1 MESFLKDSLKRKVV
15 DNIVNFPASF
25 DNKCL
30 LNSILEIKAAAQIVW
45 NVISDFESVP
55 GCVKLD
61 KTLDQ
66 AKNISNLRIIERDTS
81 FFNRCMKRALSVHS
95 QRRNMQLV
103 QCDIFSRFFDGI
115 YEKYVDSKELCYR
128 HIIGDVTNI

>member
-1 MESFLKDSLKRKVV
+1 MPIGIRRPICNYTELVESFLKDSLKRKVV

-61 KTLDQ
+61 KTLAQ
-66 AKNISNLRIIERDTS
+66 AK
-81 FFNRCMKRALSVHS
+81 KH
-95 QRRNMQLV
+95 
-103 QCDIFSRFFDGI
+103 
-115 YEKYVDSKELCYR
+115 K
-128 HIIGDVTNI
+128 